1 MIGSVSLFSMAFPPW
16 VSFQIARSRCM
27 DSIRW
32 DYYPRVAR
40 TTHAR
45 DWLLLLAQLQKAPKT
60 IDAYA
65 RGLDDLI
72 DFFTRSNFPL
82 IEAHHGHIATYL
94 NDLHQR
100 VIARPTR
107 RSQQIKCGLANA
119 TIQQRLT
126 AARLWYDYLILHNL
140 RRDQVNPVGRGTYRH
155 GNQSLV
161 RPSAPCSH
169 AIRSSPGFQAMTS
182 GITCSP
188 SFCVRNRSAI
198 NSWSC
203 SPTRVPY
210 AAAS

>member
-1 MIGSVSLFSMAFPPW
+1 
-16 VSFQIARSRCM
+16 M

-100 VIARPTR
+100 VIA
-107 RSQQIKCGLANA
+107 
-119 TIQQRLT
+119 
-126 AARLWYDYLILHNL
+126 
-140 RRDQVNPVGRGTYRH
+140 
-155 GNQSLV
+155 NQSLV